1 MVTAWALIFQ
11 VFPSLLFLRS
21 DVFPDWKCRGLA
33 WVNDVDRSQ
42 CQPISYPL
50 PLLYFSLLSTY
61 HSLMFYI
68 FHTGK
73 TAGDFIL
80 VVHNSIPR
88 LGRVGAE
95 QIFAE
100 CMTADFRPQSPF
112 LLFKRQGIYVSEWIP
127 LWVSLWI
134 SESVDLSVINSLVA
148 SFHFFSPLA

>member
-1 MVTAWALIFQ
+1 MCEELGPAGVPGMWGTVQGGTGGQAGVGWGMLNSPGAQPLTFFNYHPK
-11 VFPSLLFLRS
+11 VAFSARL
-21 DVFPDWKCRGLA
+21 CLA
-33 WVNDVDRSQ
+33 ARPQ

-61 HSLMFYI
+61 HSLMFYV

-88 LGRVGAE
+88 LGRVVAE

-112 LLFKRQGIYVSEWIP
+112 LLFKRQGIYVSE
-127 LWVSLWI
+127 
-134 SESVDLSVINSLVA
+134 
-148 SFHFFSPLA
+148 